1 MNGDFIMN
9 KKTKWFKSIRTRFIG
24 IMAVMLILTAGM
36 VYLILHTVMQDKI
49 NILEDKYIIE
59 NVERTKKEIFK
70 EIEVLDTIVMD
81 WAVWDNSYQFMI
93 DKNPEYIKANL
104 SEDTLNNLK
113 VNIMLFID
121 NKGNLVH
128 GEGYDLQKKEN
139 VPIDEAL
146 LKYIKDHSLL
156 QNNDVKYRKSGI
168 ITLNGKD
175 LILLSICPILTS
187 AGEGPINGYIVLGAN
202 FTEKKI
208 ADIGEEL
215 SSEIKLTFLKDFEY
229 DRKFFDLKDDKIQI
243 DAVSDQK
250 IIGRAFLDDIDG
262 KHLLL
267 LSIEKNRDINNI
279 GEAGI
284 KATLWLL
291 LGLFFLFA
299 IIITVILDRGILLRF
314 QELSND
320 IRKIGEGKDL
330 SVRLKRQN
338 IDDEL
343 TDVSNEINGMLG
355 ALERSQL
362 FLSKSESALKKAIEK
377 LQDEVL
383 EHEKTQ
389 EQIKYIAY
397 HDTLTGLPNRN
408 LLNELL
414 VHSITLA
421 ERNNKCMAVL
431 FLDIDGFKMI
441 NDSKGHGMG
450 DQILQEVAER
460 LLKTLRKSD
469 VIARHGGDEF
479 IVIIEEL
486 DNCSGVELIANKI
499 INCFQEPFHLE
510 NQDYFLTTSVG
521 VAVYPADGQTPDMLI
536 KNADIAMYKAKENG
550 KNQYLFC
557 TPVMKDVANETMEL
571 STNLYRAIEKN
582 ELELYYQPQLSCHN
596 NQIMGVEALIRWRHP
611 VMGLISPAKFIPI
624 AEKTGLI
631 LPIGE
636 WVLRTAC
643 QQNKKWQEQ
652 GLPKIRMGVN
662 LSLRQFHNNDLLNLV
677 ESVLKETKLAPQYL
691 ELEITETI
699 AMKEKSYIINT
710 LNAFRQIGVSIAIDD
725 FGTEYSSLSYL
736 KHLPVDRLKVAMQF
750 IRGIGIDHK
759 DEALAKG
766 IIVLAKSIG
775 MNVIAEGVET
785 KEQLEFLKNHNCDE
799 IQGYYFFKPLIEA
812 EMTKLLITY
821 NK

>member
-1 MNGDFIMN
+1 
-9 KKTKWFKSIRTRFIG
+9 
-24 IMAVMLILTAGM
+24 
-36 VYLILHTVMQDKI
+36 
-49 NILEDKYIIE
+49 
-59 NVERTKKEIFK
+59 
-70 EIEVLDTIVMD
+70 
-81 WAVWDNSYQFMI
+81 
-93 DKNPEYIKANL
+93 
-104 SEDTLNNLK
+104 
-113 VNIMLFID
+113 
-121 NKGNLVH
+121 
-128 GEGYDLQKKEN
+128 
-139 VPIDEAL
+139 
-146 LKYIKDHSLL
+146 
-156 QNNDVKYRKSGI
+156 
-168 ITLNGKD
+168 
-175 LILLSICPILTS
+175 
-187 AGEGPINGYIVLGAN
+187 
-202 FTEKKI
+202 
-208 ADIGEEL
+208 
-215 SSEIKLTFLKDFEY
+215 
-229 DRKFFDLKDDKIQI
+229 
-243 DAVSDQK
+243 
-250 IIGRAFLDDIDG
+250 
-262 KHLLL
+262 
-267 LSIEKNRDINNI
+267 
-279 GEAGI
+279 
-284 KATLWLL
+284 
-291 LGLFFLFA
+291 
-299 IIITVILDRGILLRF
+299 
-314 QELSND
+314 
-320 IRKIGEGKDL
+320 
-330 SVRLKRQN
+330 
-338 IDDEL
+338 
-343 TDVSNEINGMLG
+343 
-355 ALERSQL
+355 
-362 FLSKSESALKKAIEK
+362 
-377 LQDEVL
+377 
-383 EHEKTQ
+383 
-389 EQIKYIAY
+389 
-397 HDTLTGLPNRN
+397 
-408 LLNELL
+408 
-414 VHSITLA
+414 
-421 ERNNKCMAVL
+421 MAVL

-441 NDSKGHGMG
+441 NDIKGHGMG

>member
-1 MNGDFIMN
+1 MNGDFMMN
-9 KKTKWFKSIRTRFIG
+9 KKSKWFKSIRTRFIG

-36 VYLILHTVMQDKI
+36 VYLILHTVMHDKI

-113 VNIMLFID
+113 INIMLFID

-128 GEGYDLQKKEN
+128 GEGYDIQKKES

-168 ITLNGKD
+168 VTLNGKD

-208 ADIGEEL
+208 ADIGKEL

-279 GEAGI
+279 GEVGI

>member
-36 VYLILHTVMQDKI
+36 VYLILHTVMHDKI

-113 VNIMLFID
+113 INIMLFID

-128 GEGYDLQKKEN
+128 GEGYDIQKKES

-168 ITLNGKD
+168 VTLNGKD

-343 TDVSNEINGMLG
+343 TDVSNEINGMLE

-362 FLSKSESALKKAIEK
+362 FLSKS
-377 LQDEVL
+377 
-383 EHEKTQ
+383 
-389 EQIKYIAY
+389 
-397 HDTLTGLPNRN
+397 
-408 LLNELL
+408 
-414 VHSITLA
+414 
-421 ERNNKCMAVL
+421 
-431 FLDIDGFKMI
+431 
-441 NDSKGHGMG
+441 
-450 DQILQEVAER
+450 
-460 LLKTLRKSD
+460 
-469 VIARHGGDEF
+469 
-479 IVIIEEL
+479 
-486 DNCSGVELIANKI
+486 
-499 INCFQEPFHLE
+499 
-510 NQDYFLTTSVG
+510 
-521 VAVYPADGQTPDMLI
+521 
-536 KNADIAMYKAKENG
+536 
-550 KNQYLFC
+550 
-557 TPVMKDVANETMEL
+557 
-571 STNLYRAIEKN
+571 
-582 ELELYYQPQLSCHN
+582 
-596 NQIMGVEALIRWRHP
+596 
-611 VMGLISPAKFIPI
+611 
-624 AEKTGLI
+624 
-631 LPIGE
+631 
-636 WVLRTAC
+636 
-643 QQNKKWQEQ
+643 
-652 GLPKIRMGVN
+652 
-662 LSLRQFHNNDLLNLV
+662 
-677 ESVLKETKLAPQYL
+677 
-691 ELEITETI
+691 
-699 AMKEKSYIINT
+699 
-710 LNAFRQIGVSIAIDD
+710 
-725 FGTEYSSLSYL
+725 
-736 KHLPVDRLKVAMQF
+736 
-750 IRGIGIDHK
+750 
-759 DEALAKG
+759 
-766 IIVLAKSIG
+766 
-775 MNVIAEGVET
+775 
-785 KEQLEFLKNHNCDE
+785 
-799 IQGYYFFKPLIEA
+799 
-812 EMTKLLITY
+812 
-821 NK
+821 

>member
-1 MNGDFIMN
+1 MNGDFMMN
-9 KKTKWFKSIRTRFIG
+9 KKSKWFKSIRTRFIG
-24 IMAVMLILTAGM
+24 IMAVMLILTTGM

-128 GEGYDLQKKEN
+128 GEGYDLQKKES

-168 ITLNGKD
+168 VTLNGKD

-229 DRKFFDLKDDKIQI
+229 DQKIFDLKDDKIQI

-362 FLSKSESALKKAIEK
+362 FLSKSESALKKSIEK

-383 EHEKTQ
+383 EHQKTQ

-431 FLDIDGFKMI
+431 FLDIDVFKMI
-441 NDSKGHGMG
+441 NDIKGHGMV

-499 INCFQEPFHLE
+499 VNCFQEPFHLE

-677 ESVLKETKLAPQYL
+677 EAVLKETKLAPQYL

-799 IQGYYFFKPLIEA
+799 IQGYYFFKPLAEA

>member
-1 MNGDFIMN
+1 M
-9 KKTKWFKSIRTRFIG
+9 
-24 IMAVMLILTAGM
+24 
-36 VYLILHTVMQDKI
+36 
-49 NILEDKYIIE
+49 
-59 NVERTKKEIFK
+59 
-70 EIEVLDTIVMD
+70 
-81 WAVWDNSYQFMI
+81 
-93 DKNPEYIKANL
+93 
-104 SEDTLNNLK
+104 
-113 VNIMLFID
+113 
-121 NKGNLVH
+121 
-128 GEGYDLQKKEN
+128 
-139 VPIDEAL
+139 
-146 LKYIKDHSLL
+146 
-156 QNNDVKYRKSGI
+156 
-168 ITLNGKD
+168 
-175 LILLSICPILTS
+175 ILLSICPILTS

-383 EHEKTQ
+383 EHQKTQ

-557 TPVMKDVANETMEL
+557 TPVMKDVANEMMEL

-799 IQGYYFFKPLIEA
+799 IQGYYFFKPLAEA

>member
-1 MNGDFIMN
+1 MNGDFMMN

-113 VNIMLFID
+113 INIMLFID

-128 GEGYDLQKKEN
+128 GEGYDIQKKES

-168 ITLNGKD
+168 VTLNGKD

-208 ADIGEEL
+208 AYIGEEL

>member
-1 MNGDFIMN
+1 MNGDFMMN
-9 KKTKWFKSIRTRFIG
+9 KKSKWFKSIRTRFIG

-36 VYLILHTVMQDKI
+36 VYLILHTVMHDKI

-113 VNIMLFID
+113 INIMLFID

-128 GEGYDLQKKEN
+128 GEGYDLQKKES

-168 ITLNGKD
+168 VTLNGKD

-383 EHEKTQ
+383 EHQKTQ

-499 INCFQEPFHLE
+499 VNCFQEPFHLE

>member
-1 MNGDFIMN
+1 MNGDFMMN
-9 KKTKWFKSIRTRFIG
+9 KKSKWFKSIRTRFIG

-113 VNIMLFID
+113 INIMLFID

-128 GEGYDLQKKEN
+128 GEGYDIQKKES

-168 ITLNGKD
+168 VTLNGKD

>member
-1 MNGDFIMN
+1 MNGDFMMN
-9 KKTKWFKSIRTRFIG
+9 KKSKWFKSIRTRFIG
-24 IMAVMLILTAGM
+24 IMAVMLILTTGM

-113 VNIMLFID
+113 INIMLFID

-128 GEGYDLQKKEN
+128 SEGYDLQKKES

-168 ITLNGKD
+168 VTLNGKD

-267 LSIEKNRDINNI
+267 LSIEKTRDINNI

-611 VMGLISPAKFIPI
+611 VIGLISPAKFIPI

>member
-1 MNGDFIMN
+1 MNGDFMMN

-113 VNIMLFID
+113 INIMLFID

-128 GEGYDLQKKEN
+128 GEGYDLQKKES

-168 ITLNGKD
+168 VTLNGKD

-596 NQIMGVEALIRWRHP
+596 NQIMGIEALIRWRHP

>member
-1 MNGDFIMN
+1 M
-9 KKTKWFKSIRTRFIG
+9 
-24 IMAVMLILTAGM
+24 
-36 VYLILHTVMQDKI
+36 
-49 NILEDKYIIE
+49 
-59 NVERTKKEIFK
+59 
-70 EIEVLDTIVMD
+70 
-81 WAVWDNSYQFMI
+81 
-93 DKNPEYIKANL
+93 
-104 SEDTLNNLK
+104 
-113 VNIMLFID
+113 
-121 NKGNLVH
+121 
-128 GEGYDLQKKEN
+128 
-139 VPIDEAL
+139 
-146 LKYIKDHSLL
+146 
-156 QNNDVKYRKSGI
+156 
-168 ITLNGKD
+168 
-175 LILLSICPILTS
+175 ILLSICPILTS

-362 FLSKSESALKKAIEK
+362 FLSKSESALKKSIEK

-383 EHEKTQ
+383 EHQKTQ

-557 TPVMKDVANETMEL
+557 TPVMKDVANEMMEL

-799 IQGYYFFKPLIEA
+799 IQGYYFFKPLAEA

>member
-1 MNGDFIMN
+1 M
-9 KKTKWFKSIRTRFIG
+9 
-24 IMAVMLILTAGM
+24 
-36 VYLILHTVMQDKI
+36 
-49 NILEDKYIIE
+49 
-59 NVERTKKEIFK
+59 
-70 EIEVLDTIVMD
+70 
-81 WAVWDNSYQFMI
+81 
-93 DKNPEYIKANL
+93 
-104 SEDTLNNLK
+104 
-113 VNIMLFID
+113 
-121 NKGNLVH
+121 
-128 GEGYDLQKKEN
+128 
-139 VPIDEAL
+139 
-146 LKYIKDHSLL
+146 
-156 QNNDVKYRKSGI
+156 
-168 ITLNGKD
+168 
-175 LILLSICPILTS
+175 ILLSICPILTS

-215 SSEIKLTFLKDFEY
+215 NSEIKLTFLKDFEY

-450 DQILQEVAER
+450 NQILQEVAER

>member
-1 MNGDFIMN
+1 MNGDFMMN
-9 KKTKWFKSIRTRFIG
+9 KKSKWFKSIRTRFIG
-24 IMAVMLILTAGM
+24 IMAVMLILTTGM

-113 VNIMLFID
+113 INIMLFID

-128 GEGYDLQKKEN
+128 GEGYDLQKKES

-168 ITLNGKD
+168 VTLNGKD

-362 FLSKSESALKKAIEK
+362 FLSKSESALKKSIEK

-383 EHEKTQ
+383 EHQKTQ

-557 TPVMKDVANETMEL
+557 TPVMKDVANEMMEL

-677 ESVLKETKLAPQYL
+677 EAVLKETKLAPQYL

-799 IQGYYFFKPLIEA
+799 IQGYYFFKPLAEA

>member
-1 MNGDFIMN
+1 MNGDFMMN
-9 KKTKWFKSIRTRFIG
+9 KKSKWFKSIRTRFIG
-24 IMAVMLILTAGM
+24 IMAVMLILTTGM

-113 VNIMLFID
+113 INIMLFID

-128 GEGYDLQKKEN
+128 GEGYDLQKKES

-168 ITLNGKD
+168 VTLNGKD

-208 ADIGEEL
+208 AYIGEEL

-362 FLSKSESALKKAIEK
+362 FLSKSESALKKSIEK

-383 EHEKTQ
+383 EHQKTQ

-499 INCFQEPFHLE
+499 VNCFQEPFHLE

-677 ESVLKETKLAPQYL
+677 EAVLKETKLAPQYL

-812 EMTKLLITY
+812 EITKLLMTY

>member
-1 MNGDFIMN
+1 MNGDFMMN
-9 KKTKWFKSIRTRFIG
+9 KKSKWFKSIRTRFIG
-24 IMAVMLILTAGM
+24 IMAVMLILTTGM

-113 VNIMLFID
+113 INIMLFID

-128 GEGYDLQKKEN
+128 GEGYDLQKKES

-168 ITLNGKD
+168 VTLNGKD

-229 DRKFFDLKDDKIQI
+229 DQKIFDLKDDKIQI

-362 FLSKSESALKKAIEK
+362 FLSKSESALKKSIEK

-383 EHEKTQ
+383 EHQKTQ

-499 INCFQEPFHLE
+499 VNCFQEPFHLE

-557 TPVMKDVANETMEL
+557 TPVMKDVANEMMEL

-677 ESVLKETKLAPQYL
+677 EAVLKETKLAPQYL

-799 IQGYYFFKPLIEA
+799 IQGYYFFKPLAEA

>member
-1 MNGDFIMN
+1 M
-9 KKTKWFKSIRTRFIG
+9 
-24 IMAVMLILTAGM
+24 
-36 VYLILHTVMQDKI
+36 
-49 NILEDKYIIE
+49 
-59 NVERTKKEIFK
+59 
-70 EIEVLDTIVMD
+70 
-81 WAVWDNSYQFMI
+81 
-93 DKNPEYIKANL
+93 
-104 SEDTLNNLK
+104 
-113 VNIMLFID
+113 
-121 NKGNLVH
+121 
-128 GEGYDLQKKEN
+128 
-139 VPIDEAL
+139 
-146 LKYIKDHSLL
+146 
-156 QNNDVKYRKSGI
+156 
-168 ITLNGKD
+168 
-175 LILLSICPILTS
+175 ILLSICPILTS

-725 FGTEYSSLSYL
+725 FGIEYSSLSYL

>member
-1 MNGDFIMN
+1 MNGDFMMN
-9 KKTKWFKSIRTRFIG
+9 KKSKWFKSIRTRFIG

-36 VYLILHTVMQDKI
+36 VYLILHTVMHDKI

-113 VNIMLFID
+113 INIMLFID

-128 GEGYDLQKKEN
+128 GEGYDIQKKES

-168 ITLNGKD
+168 VTLNGKD

-383 EHEKTQ
+383 EHQKTQ

-799 IQGYYFFKPLIEA
+799 IQGYYFFKPLAEA

>member
-1 MNGDFIMN
+1 M
-9 KKTKWFKSIRTRFIG
+9 
-24 IMAVMLILTAGM
+24 
-36 VYLILHTVMQDKI
+36 
-49 NILEDKYIIE
+49 
-59 NVERTKKEIFK
+59 
-70 EIEVLDTIVMD
+70 
-81 WAVWDNSYQFMI
+81 
-93 DKNPEYIKANL
+93 
-104 SEDTLNNLK
+104 
-113 VNIMLFID
+113 
-121 NKGNLVH
+121 
-128 GEGYDLQKKEN
+128 
-139 VPIDEAL
+139 
-146 LKYIKDHSLL
+146 
-156 QNNDVKYRKSGI
+156 
-168 ITLNGKD
+168 
-175 LILLSICPILTS
+175 ILLSICPILTS

-208 ADIGEEL
+208 ADIGKEL

-362 FLSKSESALKKAIEK
+362 FLSKSGSALKKAIEK

-441 NDSKGHGMG
+441 NDIKGHGMG

>member
-1 MNGDFIMN
+1 MNGDFMMN

-128 GEGYDLQKKEN
+128 GEGYDIQKKES

>member
-1 MNGDFIMN
+1 MNGDFMMN
-9 KKTKWFKSIRTRFIG
+9 KKSKWFKSIRTRFIG
-24 IMAVMLILTAGM
+24 IMAVMLILTTGM

-113 VNIMLFID
+113 INIMLFID

-128 GEGYDLQKKEN
+128 GEGYDLQKKES

-168 ITLNGKD
+168 VTLNGKD

-208 ADIGEEL
+208 ADIGKEL

-362 FLSKSESALKKAIEK
+362 FLSKSESALKKSIEK

-383 EHEKTQ
+383 EHQKTQ

-677 ESVLKETKLAPQYL
+677 EAVLKETKLAPQYL

-799 IQGYYFFKPLIEA
+799 IQGYYFFKPLAEA

>member
-36 VYLILHTVMQDKI
+36 VYLILHTVMHDKI

-215 SSEIKLTFLKDFEY
+215 NSEIKLTFLKDFEY

>member
-1 MNGDFIMN
+1 MNGDFMMN
-9 KKTKWFKSIRTRFIG
+9 KKSKWFKSIRTRFIG
-24 IMAVMLILTAGM
+24 IMAVMLILTTGM

-113 VNIMLFID
+113 INIMLFID

-128 GEGYDLQKKEN
+128 GEGYDLQKKES

-168 ITLNGKD
+168 VTLNGKD

>member
-1 MNGDFIMN
+1 MNGDFMMN
-9 KKTKWFKSIRTRFIG
+9 KKSKWFKSIRTRFIG
-24 IMAVMLILTAGM
+24 IMAVMLILTTGM

-113 VNIMLFID
+113 INIMLFID

-128 GEGYDLQKKEN
+128 GEGYDLQKKES

-168 ITLNGKD
+168 VTLNGKD

-441 NDSKGHGMG
+441 NDIKGHGMG

>member
-1 MNGDFIMN
+1 M
-9 KKTKWFKSIRTRFIG
+9 
-24 IMAVMLILTAGM
+24 
-36 VYLILHTVMQDKI
+36 
-49 NILEDKYIIE
+49 
-59 NVERTKKEIFK
+59 
-70 EIEVLDTIVMD
+70 LDTIVMD

-113 VNIMLFID
+113 INIMLFID

-128 GEGYDLQKKEN
+128 GEGYDIQKKES

-571 STNLYRAIEKN
+571 RTNLYRAIEKN

>member
-1 MNGDFIMN
+1 MNGDFMMN
-9 KKTKWFKSIRTRFIG
+9 KKSKWFKSIRTRFIG
-24 IMAVMLILTAGM
+24 IMAVMLILTTGM

-113 VNIMLFID
+113 INIMLFID

-128 GEGYDLQKKEN
+128 GEGYDLQKKES

-168 ITLNGKD
+168 VTLNGKD

-229 DRKFFDLKDDKIQI
+229 DQKIFDLKDDKIQI

-355 ALERSQL
+355 VLERSQL

-383 EHEKTQ
+383 EHQKTQ

-677 ESVLKETKLAPQYL
+677 EAVLKETKLAPQYL

-799 IQGYYFFKPLIEA
+799 IQGYYFFKPLAEA

>member
-1 MNGDFIMN
+1 MNGDFMMN
-9 KKTKWFKSIRTRFIG
+9 KKSKWFKSIRTRFIG

-113 VNIMLFID
+113 INIMLFID

-128 GEGYDLQKKEN
+128 GEGYDLQKKES

-208 ADIGEEL
+208 AYIGEEL

-362 FLSKSESALKKAIEK
+362 FLSKSESALKKSIEK

-383 EHEKTQ
+383 EHQKTQ

-499 INCFQEPFHLE
+499 VNCFQEPFHLE

-799 IQGYYFFKPLIEA
+799 IQGYYFFKPLAEA

>member
-1 MNGDFIMN
+1 MNGDFMMN
-9 KKTKWFKSIRTRFIG
+9 KKSKWFKSIRTRFIG
-24 IMAVMLILTAGM
+24 IMAVMLILTTGM

-113 VNIMLFID
+113 INIMLFID

-128 GEGYDLQKKEN
+128 GEGYDLQKKES

-168 ITLNGKD
+168 VTLNGKD

-383 EHEKTQ
+383 EHQKTQ

-499 INCFQEPFHLE
+499 VNCFQEPFHLE

-582 ELELYYQPQLSCHN
+582 EFELYYQPQLSCHN

-799 IQGYYFFKPLIEA
+799 IQGYYFFKPLAEA

>member
-1 MNGDFIMN
+1 MNGDFMMN
-9 KKTKWFKSIRTRFIG
+9 KKSKWFKSIRTRFIG
-24 IMAVMLILTAGM
+24 IMAVMLILTTGM

-113 VNIMLFID
+113 INIMLFID

-128 GEGYDLQKKEN
+128 GEGYDLQKKES

-168 ITLNGKD
+168 VTLNGKD

-362 FLSKSESALKKAIEK
+362 FLSKSESALKKSIEK

-383 EHEKTQ
+383 EHQKTQ

-677 ESVLKETKLAPQYL
+677 EAVLKETKLAPQYL

-799 IQGYYFFKPLIEA
+799 IQGYYFFKPLAEA

>member
-1 MNGDFIMN
+1 MNGDFMMN
-9 KKTKWFKSIRTRFIG
+9 KKSKWFKSIRTRFIG
-24 IMAVMLILTAGM
+24 IMAVMLILTTGM

-113 VNIMLFID
+113 INIMLFID

-128 GEGYDLQKKEN
+128 GEGYDLQKKES

-168 ITLNGKD
+168 VTLNGKD

-229 DRKFFDLKDDKIQI
+229 DQKIFDLKDDKIQI

-383 EHEKTQ
+383 EHQKTQ

-499 INCFQEPFHLE
+499 VNCFQEPFHLE

-557 TPVMKDVANETMEL
+557 TPVMKDVANEMMEL

-799 IQGYYFFKPLIEA
+799 IQGYYFFKPLAEA

>member
-1 MNGDFIMN
+1 MNGDFMMN
-9 KKTKWFKSIRTRFIG
+9 KKSKWFKSIRTRFIG

-113 VNIMLFID
+113 INIMLFID

-128 GEGYDLQKKEN
+128 GEGYDLQKKES

-168 ITLNGKD
+168 VTLNGKD

-187 AGEGPINGYIVLGAN
+187 DGEGPINGYIVLGAN

-208 ADIGEEL
+208 ADIGKEL

-362 FLSKSESALKKAIEK
+362 FLSKSESAIKKAIEK

-383 EHEKTQ
+383 EHQKTQ

-799 IQGYYFFKPLIEA
+799 IQGYYFFKPLAEA

>member
-1 MNGDFIMN
+1 MNGDFMMN
-9 KKTKWFKSIRTRFIG
+9 KKSKWFKSIRTRFIG
-24 IMAVMLILTAGM
+24 IMAVMLILTTGM

-113 VNIMLFID
+113 INIMLFID

-128 GEGYDLQKKEN
+128 GEGYDLQKKES

-168 ITLNGKD
+168 VTLNGKD

-229 DRKFFDLKDDKIQI
+229 DQKIFDLKDDKIQI

-362 FLSKSESALKKAIEK
+362 FLSKSESALKKSIEK

-499 INCFQEPFHLE
+499 VNCFQEPFHLE

-677 ESVLKETKLAPQYL
+677 EAVLKETKLAPQYL

-799 IQGYYFFKPLIEA
+799 IQGYYFFKPLAEA

>member
-1 MNGDFIMN
+1 MNGDFMMN

-36 VYLILHTVMQDKI
+36 VYLILHTVMHDKI

-215 SSEIKLTFLKDFEY
+215 NSEIKLTFLKDFEY

>member
-1 MNGDFIMN
+1 MNGDFMMN
-9 KKTKWFKSIRTRFIG
+9 KKSKWFKSIRTRFIG

-36 VYLILHTVMQDKI
+36 VYLILHTVMHDKI

-113 VNIMLFID
+113 INIMLFID

-128 GEGYDLQKKEN
+128 GEGYDLQKKES

-168 ITLNGKD
+168 VTLNGKD

-208 ADIGEEL
+208 ADIGKEL

>member
-128 GEGYDLQKKEN
+128 GEGYDIQKKES

-215 SSEIKLTFLKDFEY
+215 NSEIKLTFLKDFEY

>member
-1 MNGDFIMN
+1 MNGDFMMN
-9 KKTKWFKSIRTRFIG
+9 KKSKWFKSIRTRFIG
-24 IMAVMLILTAGM
+24 IMAVMLILTTGM

-113 VNIMLFID
+113 INIMLFID

-128 GEGYDLQKKEN
+128 GEGYDLQKKES

-168 ITLNGKD
+168 VTLNGKD

-383 EHEKTQ
+383 EHQKTQ

-557 TPVMKDVANETMEL
+557 TPVMKDVANEMMEL

-799 IQGYYFFKPLIEA
+799 IQGYYFFKPLAEA

>member
-113 VNIMLFID
+113 INIMLFID

-128 GEGYDLQKKEN
+128 GEGYDLQKKES

-168 ITLNGKD
+168 VTLNGKD

>member
-168 ITLNGKD
+168 VTLNGKD

-215 SSEIKLTFLKDFEY
+215 NSEIKLTFLKDFEY

-441 NDSKGHGMG
+441 NDIKGHGMG

>member
-1 MNGDFIMN
+1 MNGDFMMN
-9 KKTKWFKSIRTRFIG
+9 KKSKWFKSIRTRFIG
-24 IMAVMLILTAGM
+24 IMAVMLILTTGM

-113 VNIMLFID
+113 INIMLFID

-128 GEGYDLQKKEN
+128 GEGYDLQKKES

-168 ITLNGKD
+168 VTLNGKD

-362 FLSKSESALKKAIEK
+362 FLSKSENALKKSIEK

-383 EHEKTQ
+383 EHQKTQ